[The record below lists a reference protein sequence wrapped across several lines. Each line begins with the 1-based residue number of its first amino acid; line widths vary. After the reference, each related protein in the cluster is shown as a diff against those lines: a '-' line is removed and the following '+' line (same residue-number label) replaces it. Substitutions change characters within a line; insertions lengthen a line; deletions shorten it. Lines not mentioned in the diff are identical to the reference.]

1 MELTSLTGFILGLMG
16 FGLNEVFRRLLVEW
30 VGKGSAE
37 VFEIP
42 IILLASAMATVIT
55 ALLTCPLEA
64 VRIRVMATRQEVEFG
79 GFMRLGRE
87 MVRRSGPTTTQQAAR
102 MPSVYGS

>member
-1 MELTSLTGFILGLMG
+1 MSHSKSFYKGVELTALTGFLLGLMG
-16 FGLNEVFRRLLVEW
+16 FGLNEVFRRLLTDF

-42 IILLASAMATVIT
+42 IILVASAMATVLT
-55 ALLTCPLEA
+55 ALATCPLEA
-64 VRIRVMATRQEVEFG
+64 VRIRVMATRQEVKFG

-87 MVRRSGPTTTQQAAR
+87 MVRPTLFFN
-102 MPSVYGS
+102 VK